1 MKVYVIGGKAG
12 SGKSEAALYIKNY
25 YEAKGKKACIT
36 EISKYIKIYAK
47 ELLNWNGDRETKPRE
62 FLQSVGY
69 IMRHELFGDDFII
82 NRTIEDTK
90 VYERFVDV
98 LIISD
103 ARLPIEI
110 DTFKEKLN
118 AVSIKVINSFEESK
132 LSVEEQKH
140 ETEVAFDNYDN
151 FDYVIYND
159 DINLLKSKVEEIIEK
174 EDVK

>member
-1 MKVYVIGGKAG
+1 
-12 SGKSEAALYIKNY
+12 
-25 YEAKGKKACIT
+25 
-36 EISKYIKIYAK
+36 
-47 ELLNWNGDRETKPRE
+47 
-62 FLQSVGY
+62 
-69 IMRHELFGDDFII
+69 MRHELFGDDFII

-118 AVSIKVINSFEESK
+118 AVSIKVINNFEESK
-132 LSVEEQKH
+132 LSIEEQKH

-151 FDYVIYND
+151 FDYVIKND